1 MTQSQLFFGTP
12 EQRAAL
18 ARERF
23 FESGERPSGL
33 VSEAVIQSW
42 YRCVTSGRSAREPL
56 VLDAVSKLN
65 IAAALRTSQQLREAS
80 APGLSRL
87 EAVLADTPCQIIL
100 TNRDGIVVYASR
112 CRDTHE
118 ELLMKGIARVG
129 VDLSEPALGTT
140 APGIVLKTGQACA
153 VRWGE
158 HFNEEIKDVRCTAA
172 PIHDLDAQLAGVLNI
187 SVEGRSFGFDA
198 ATLISAYAGII
209 EYHLVA
215 RQSRGKLL
223 LAFQVEPGLLS
234 PPQAGLMVVDEDG
247 HLKWLNEVARRLTDG
262 ATGQAVESV
271 LGWPMH
277 TLCAL
282 REDQPQHLCLPNGLR
297 VWALAHWHPDD
308 RTGTGRA
315 AADTASGRTASFT
328 GDRTA
333 GSVSYSTCTSSAG
346 FVATSTLQHD
356 PSASQSAEAEAENA
370 ANAAPS
376 TLRASRDEKI
386 SRALAESGGNVAR
399 AARLL
404 GVSRGLIYR
413 HRKAAD

>member
-1 MTQSQLFFGTP
+1 
-12 EQRAAL
+12 
-18 ARERF
+18 
-23 FESGERPSGL
+23 
-33 VSEAVIQSW
+33 
-42 YRCVTSGRSAREPL
+42 L

-65 IAAALRTSQQLREAS
+65 IAAALRTGQQLREAS

-87 EAVLADTPCQIIL
+87 ETVLADTPCQIIL

-140 APGIVLKTGQACA
+140 APGIVMKTGQACA

-158 HFNEEIKDVRCTAA
+158 HFNEEITNVRCTAA

-198 ATLISAYAGII
+198 ATLISTYAGMI

-247 HLKWLNEVARRLTDG
+247 RLKWLNEVARRLTDG
-262 ATGQAVESV
+262 AIGQAVESV

-277 TLCAL
+277 MLCGL

-315 AADTASGRTASFT
+315 PANTVSDRIASFT
-328 GDRTA
+328 GDRTG
-333 GSVSYSTCTSSAG
+333 GSVSNTTCAPSAD
-346 FVATSTLQHD
+346 FVAVPTSQRD
-356 PSASQSAEAEAENA
+356 PSASPSAEADNGS
-370 ANAAPS
+370 NAAPS

-386 SRALAESGGNVAR
+386 SRALAECGGNVAR

>member
-42 YRCVTSGRSAREPL
+42 YRCVTSGRSASEPL

-87 EAVLADTPCQIIL
+87 ETVLADTPCQIIL

-140 APGIVLKTGQACA
+140 APGIVMKTGQACA

-158 HFNEEIKDVRCTAA
+158 HFNEEITNVRCTAA

-198 ATLISAYAGII
+198 ATLISTYAGMI

-234 PPQAGLMVVDEDG
+234 PP
-247 HLKWLNEVARRLTDG
+247 RRD
-262 ATGQAVESV
+262 
-271 LGWPMH
+271 
-277 TLCAL
+277 
-282 REDQPQHLCLPNGLR
+282 
-297 VWALAHWHPDD
+297 
-308 RTGTGRA
+308 
-315 AADTASGRTASFT
+315 
-328 GDRTA
+328 
-333 GSVSYSTCTSSAG
+333 
-346 FVATSTLQHD
+346 
-356 PSASQSAEAEAENA
+356 
-370 ANAAPS
+370 
-376 TLRASRDEKI
+376 
-386 SRALAESGGNVAR
+386 
-399 AARLL
+399 
-404 GVSRGLIYR
+404 
-413 HRKAAD
+413 